1 MDYEDYYGILNKNV
15 IKILEVLKKEKLYFN
30 QIYEQTGIKS
40 KNNLLKNLNLM
51 ADLKILKKEK
61 AKGNT
66 FYNINY
72 ENNMVLILLQ
82 LINTLNFQKLPFERR
97 KAVEELINETKPILA
112 ILFGSTAKGNFKK
125 QSDIDILIVYNERI
139 KEIDKKVK
147 EISSRYGLKINP
159 IIIKFSELDTRD
171 EAIKHILITGY
182 PVTGYR
188 YFYMRLLNI
197 F

>member
-1 MDYEDYYGILNKNV
+1 MDYKSYYEILNKNV
-15 IKILEVLKKEKLYFN
+15 IKILEVLKKEKIYFS
-30 QIYEQTGIKS
+30 QIYEKTGIKS

-51 ADLKILKKEK
+51 VNLGVLKKDE

-72 ENNMVLILLQ
+72 ENNIALILLQ
-82 LINTLNFQKLPFERR
+82 LINTINFQKLPFERR

-125 QSDIDILIVYNERI
+125 QSDLDILIVYNERI

-159 IIIKFSELDTRD
+159 VIIKFSELDTRD
-171 EAIKHILITGY
+171 ETIKHILITGY
-182 PVTGYR
+182 PVTGYN
-188 YFYMRLLNI
+188 YFYNETKKI
-197 F
+197 

>member
-1 MDYEDYYGILNKNV
+1 MKKQE
-15 IKILEVLKKEKLYFN
+15 LKARIIF
-30 QIYEQTGIKS
+30 
-40 KNNLLKNLNLM
+40 LK
-51 ADLKILKKEK
+51 K

-82 LINTLNFQKLPFERR
+82 LINILNFQKLPFERR
-97 KAVEELINETKPILA
+97 RAVEELINEIKPTLA

-125 QSDIDILIVYNERI
+125 QSDIDILIVHNERI
-139 KEIDKKVK
+139 KKIDKKVK

-188 YFYMRLLNI
+188 YFYNETKKI
-197 F
+197 

>member
-1 MDYEDYYGILNKNV
+1 MDYKNYYKILNKNV

-30 QIYEQTGIKS
+30 QIYEKTGIKS

-51 ADLKILKKEK
+51 VNLSILKKDE

-72 ENNMVLILLQ
+72 ENNIALILLQ
-82 LINTLNFQKLPFERR
+82 LINTINFQKLPFERR

-125 QSDIDILIVYNERI
+125 QSDIDILIVYNKRI

-171 EAIKHILITGY
+171 ETIKHILITGY
-182 PVTGYR
+182 PVTGYK
-188 YFYMRLLNI
+188 YFYNETKKI
-197 F
+197 